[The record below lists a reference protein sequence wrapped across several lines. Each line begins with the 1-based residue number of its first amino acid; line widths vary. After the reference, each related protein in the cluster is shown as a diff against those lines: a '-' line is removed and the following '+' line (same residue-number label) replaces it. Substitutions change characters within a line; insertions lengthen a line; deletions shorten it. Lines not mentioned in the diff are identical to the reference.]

1 MISCAKFL
9 SFGRSEEKLDLLR
22 GIDDCAMRLF
32 LRPRSWFRAFYAQCM
47 KIEGRG
53 GGGVSECGSSGGFRR
68 RGSGSVSGEID
79 WDKFRAMFYQVR
91 KEPTLLLA
99 TCSTSS
105 W

>member
-1 MISCAKFL
+1 VISCAKFL
-9 SFGRSEEKLDLLR
+9 AFGRSEEKLDLLR

-53 GGGVSECGSSGGFRR
+53 GGGVSECGGSGGFRR

-91 KEPTLLLA
+91 KEHTP
-99 TCSTSS
+99 SS
-105 W
+105 